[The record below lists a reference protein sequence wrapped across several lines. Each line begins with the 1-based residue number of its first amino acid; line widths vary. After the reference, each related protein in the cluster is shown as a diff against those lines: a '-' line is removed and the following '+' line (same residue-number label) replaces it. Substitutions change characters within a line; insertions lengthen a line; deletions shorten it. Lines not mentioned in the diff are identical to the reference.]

1 MNFKKWVK
9 SVQTAG
15 YNGAHTVFGVLMQDK
30 TFWSFYPKEDFSV
43 FLSKMGLSGFL
54 S

>member
-15 YNGAHTVFGVLMQDK
+15 YNVARTVYKKNVNKNIVASNSKSVLKCID
-30 TFWSFYPKEDFSV
+30 
-43 FLSKMGLSGFL
+43 
-54 S
+54 